1 MPSETQAPS
10 IFLLSR
16 LSLALV
22 LRLVPH
28 GSKMATLTPAS
39 LPASFPG
46 RKKNKR
52 QRHVSAEAAPF

>member
-39 LPASFPG
+39 PPASFPG
-46 RKKNKR
+46 RKKEQKTKACI
-52 QRHVSAEAAPF
+52 S